1 MHLVIFNTWG
11 FSELAFLAVL
21 AENIWTQSEMLIDFQ
36 PSEEDS
42 SLPIMGF
49 KQRRKW
55 VEVERLAFPAYP
67 LLLASHC
74 CPSADKWCSACPK
87 HRDRMLYGLCQLAR
101 QEQCDW
107 TEQYTMRKKVELE

>member
-49 KQRRKW
+49 KQRRK
-55 VEVERLAFPAYP
+55 
-67 LLLASHC
+67 
-74 CPSADKWCSACPK
+74 
-87 HRDRMLYGLCQLAR
+87 
-101 QEQCDW
+101 
-107 TEQYTMRKKVELE
+107 